1 MTNSVEISLNGEPSS
16 IVAGLSLQ
24 QALELWEFTS
34 KKVAVAINGDFVPRS
49 LYDNTQLSAKDQI
62 DVVTPVGG
70 G

>member
-49 LYDNTQLSAKDQI
+49 LYGNTQLSANDQI